1 MIVGTEAIPMRFTLL
16 MYYAEQ
22 ADTGLSDEE
31 MAPWRD
37 AFDRYGREL
46 DDAGI
51 LIAAEVLQPSSESA
65 IYRVRDGQREDLV
78 GVLSDEPEKLG
89 GFFVIDAHDPAAAL
103 AWAEKCPAAQ
113 WGTIEIRP
121 TAVSWS
127 HDDGW
132 HEPN

>member
-1 MIVGTEAIPMRFTLL
+1 MRFTLL

-22 ADTGLSDEE
+22 GDTGLSEE
-31 MAPWRD
+31 DMAPWRD

-65 IYRVRDGQREDLV
+65 IYRVRSGQREDLV
-78 GVLSDEPEKLG
+78 GVLSDDPEKLG

-103 AWAEKCPAAQ
+103 GWAEKCPAAQ

-127 HDDGW
+127 HGDGW